1 MSTSHGSGMS
11 LFEVD
16 KQQIISDFRSVKLLD
31 ELCYSHRHNR
41 KHEVI
46 ISEGQDTAL
55 EFSHLGA
62 AQG

>member
-1 MSTSHGSGMS
+1 MS

-16 KQQIISDFRSVKLLD
+16 KQQTISDFRSVKLLD
-31 ELCYSHRHNR
+31 ELCHSHRHNR

-46 ISEGQDTAL
+46 ISDGEDTAL

-62 AQG
+62 A